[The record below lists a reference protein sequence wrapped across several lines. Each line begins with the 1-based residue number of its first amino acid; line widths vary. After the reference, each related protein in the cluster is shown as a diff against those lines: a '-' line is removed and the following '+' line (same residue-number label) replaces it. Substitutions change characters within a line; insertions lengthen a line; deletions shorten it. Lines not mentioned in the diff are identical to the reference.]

1 MREVARVKTARPPP
15 KATGSEAIAMNSS
28 NQTSPLQLGKTD
40 AQLEDF
46 TDSYILFQ
54 ETTRRYR
61 EAYEELAAKF
71 ESLTLKLEETNVH
84 LQQSLEEKDRV
95 SNYLNNIL
103 ESLSGG
109 VLVVD
114 LNGAITFFNQEAED
128 ITGFEQQKVLGQ
140 PYAEIIGL
148 NAGRELSVLHTLDTG
163 ERLSSREKELRQG
176 DGGTIPLGFSTSLV
190 RDEAGTVLGALEV
203 FNDLTDVK
211 RLEAEVQRVQ
221 TLAALG
227 EMAATV
233 AHEIRNPLGGI
244 AGYAGM
250 LERDLDSDDPNR
262 RLVQKITEG
271 VGRLNRIVVSLLN
284 YTRPLRLNV
293 HPVNLVELVEETT
306 AFFAID
312 IERSREDIHIERRF
326 PDGDLICR
334 IDPEQLQQ
342 VILNLLQNAMQAM
355 PEGGAIEVGLR
366 TEGELGVLT
375 ISDTGVGMDDE
386 VREKLFT
393 PFFTTKEDGTGLGLV
408 TSKKIIDAHNG
419 QILVDSEPGRGTQF
433 SISLP
438 Q

>member
-1 MREVARVKTARPPP
+1 
-15 KATGSEAIAMNSS
+15 MNSS
-28 NQTSPLQLGKTD
+28 NRTSPLQLGRTD
-40 AQLEDF
+40 GQLEDF

-61 EAYEELAAKF
+61 EAYEELASKF

-114 LNGAITFFNQEAED
+114 LDGEITFFNQEAED
-128 ITGFEQQKVLGQ
+128 ITGFEQAKVLGQ

-148 NAGRELSVLHTLDTG
+148 NAGRNLSVLHTLDTG
-163 ERLSSREKELRQG
+163 ERLASREKELAQPNG
-176 DGGTIPLGFSTSLV
+176 NTIPIGFSTSLV
-190 RDEAGTVLGALEV
+190 RDEAGTILGALEV
-203 FNDLTDVK
+203 FNDLTEVK

-250 LERDLDSDDPNR
+250 LERDLDSNDPNR

-293 HPVNLVELVEETT
+293 HPVNLVELLEETT

-312 IERSREDIHIERRF
+312 IERSREDIRIERDF

-355 PEGGAIEVGLR
+355 PDGGAIAVGLR
-366 TEGELGVLT
+366 VEESEGVLS
-375 ISDTGVGMDDE
+375 IGDTGIGMADE

-419 QILVDSEPGRGTQF
+419 QIRVDSEPGRGTQF

>member
-1 MREVARVKTARPPP
+1 
-15 KATGSEAIAMNSS
+15 MNSP
-28 NQTSPLQLGKTD
+28 NRTSPLQLGRTD
-40 AQLEDF
+40 GQLEDF

-61 EAYEELAAKF
+61 EAYEELASKF

-114 LNGAITFFNQEAED
+114 LDGEITFFNQEAED
-128 ITGFEQQKVLGQ
+128 ITGFEQAKVLGQ
-140 PYAEIIGL
+140 PYAKIIGL
-148 NAGRELSVLHTLDTG
+148 NAGRNLSVLHTLDTG
-163 ERLSSREKELRQG
+163 ERLASREKELAQPNG
-176 DGGTIPLGFSTSLV
+176 NTIPIGFSTSLV
-190 RDEAGTVLGALEV
+190 RDEAGTILGALEV
-203 FNDLTDVK
+203 FNDLTEVK

-293 HPVNLVELVEETT
+293 HPVNLVELLEETT

-312 IERSREDIHIERRF
+312 IERSREDIRIERDF

-355 PEGGAIEVGLR
+355 PDGGAIAVGLR
-366 TEGELGVLT
+366 VEENQGVL
-375 ISDTGVGMDDE
+375 SVGDTGIGMADE

-419 QILVDSEPGRGTQF
+419 KIRVDSEPGRGTQF

>member
-1 MREVARVKTARPPP
+1 
-15 KATGSEAIAMNSS
+15 MNSP
-28 NQTSPLQLGKTD
+28 TTPLQLGKTD

-61 EAYEELAAKF
+61 EAYEELASKF

-114 LNGAITFFNQEAED
+114 LDGKITFFNQEAEE
-128 ITGFEQQKVLGQ
+128 ITGFEQEKVLGK
-140 PYAEIIGL
+140 PYANIIGL
-148 NAGRELSVLHTLDTG
+148 SAGRKLSVLHTLDTG
-163 ERLSSREKELRQG
+163 ERLASQEKELQRA
-176 DGGTIPLGFSTSLV
+176 DDRAIPLGFSTSLV

-203 FNDLTDVK
+203 FNDLTEVK

-250 LERDLDSDDPNR
+250 LERDLAADDPNR
-262 RLVQKITEG
+262 RLVHKITEG

-284 YTRPLRLNV
+284 YTRPLSLNV
-293 HPVNLVELVEETT
+293 HPVNLAELVEETT

-312 IERSREDIHIERRF
+312 IERSREDIRIERDF
-326 PDGDLICR
+326 PADELICR
-334 IDPEQLQQ
+334 VDPEQLQQ

-355 PEGGAIEVGLR
+355 PEGGTIEVGLR
-366 TEGELGVLT
+366 AEGNTGVL
-375 ISDTGVGMDDE
+375 IVGDTGVGMDDE

-419 QILVDSEPGRGTQF
+419 QIRVDSEPGRGTQF

>member
-1 MREVARVKTARPPP
+1 
-15 KATGSEAIAMNSS
+15 MNSP
-28 NQTSPLQLGKTD
+28 NRTSPLQLGRTD
-40 AQLEDF
+40 GQLEDF

-61 EAYEELAAKF
+61 EAYEELASKF

-114 LNGAITFFNQEAED
+114 LDGEITFFNQEAED
-128 ITGFEQQKVLGQ
+128 ITGFEQAKVLGQ

-148 NAGRELSVLHTLDTG
+148 NAGRNLSVLHTLDTG
-163 ERLSSREKELRQG
+163 ERLASREKELAQPNG
-176 DGGTIPLGFSTSLV
+176 NTIPIGFSTSLV
-190 RDEAGTVLGALEV
+190 RDEAGTILGALEV
-203 FNDLTDVK
+203 FNDLTEVK

-293 HPVNLVELVEETT
+293 HPVNLVELLEETT

-312 IERSREDIHIERRF
+312 IERSREDIRLERDF

-355 PEGGAIEVGLR
+355 PDGGAIAVGLR
-366 TEGELGVLT
+366 VEENQGVL
-375 ISDTGVGMDDE
+375 SVGDTGIGMADE

-419 QILVDSEPGRGTQF
+419 QIRVDSEPGRGTQF

>member
-1 MREVARVKTARPPP
+1 
-15 KATGSEAIAMNSS
+15 MNTP
-28 NQTSPLQLGKTD
+28 NSPLQLGRTD

-103 ESLSGG
+103 ASLSGG

-114 LNGAITFFNQEAED
+114 LDGEITFFNQEAED

-148 NAGRELSVLHTLDTG
+148 EAGRPLSVLHTLDTG
-163 ERLSSREKELRQG
+163 ERLASREKELQRP
-176 DGGTIPLGFSTSLV
+176 DGSSIPLGFSTSLV
-190 RDEAGTVLGALEV
+190 RDQAGTILGALEV
-203 FNDLTDVK
+203 FNDLTEVK
-211 RLEAEVQRVQ
+211 LLEAEVQRVQ

-250 LERDLDSDDPNR
+250 LERDLASDDPNR
-262 RLVQKITEG
+262 RLVHKITEG

-284 YTRPLRLNV
+284 YTRPLQLNV

-312 IERSREDIHIERRF
+312 IERSREDIRIERNY

-355 PEGGAIEVGLR
+355 PAGGTIEIGLHA
-366 TEGELGVLT
+366 EENSSVLT
-375 ISDTGVGMDDE
+375 VGDTGVGMDDE

-393 PFFTTKEDGTGLGLV
+393 PFFTIKEDGTGLGLV
-408 TSKKIIDAHNG
+408 TSKKIIDAHHG
-419 QILVDSEPGRGTQF
+419 QIRVDSEPGRGTRF

>member
-1 MREVARVKTARPPP
+1 MPEETGAEVAT
-15 KATGSEAIAMNSS
+15 MNSS
-28 NQTSPLQLGKTD
+28 NRTSPLQLGRTD
-40 AQLEDF
+40 GQLEDF

-61 EAYEELAAKF
+61 EAYEELASKF

-114 LNGAITFFNQEAED
+114 LDGEITFFNQEAED
-128 ITGFEQQKVLGQ
+128 ITGFEQAKVLGQ
-140 PYAEIIGL
+140 PYTEIIGL
-148 NAGRELSVLHTLDTG
+148 NAGRNLSVLHTLDTG
-163 ERLSSREKELRQG
+163 ERLGSREKELAQPNG
-176 DGGTIPLGFSTSLV
+176 NTIPIGFSTSLV
-190 RDEAGTVLGALEV
+190 RDEAGTILGALEV
-203 FNDLTDVK
+203 FNDLTEVK

-293 HPVNLVELVEETT
+293 HPVNLVELLEETT

-312 IERSREDIHIERRF
+312 IERSREDIRIERDF

-355 PEGGAIEVGLR
+355 PDGGAIAVGLR
-366 TEGELGVLT
+366 VEENQGVL
-375 ISDTGVGMDDE
+375 SVGDTGIGMTDE

-419 QILVDSEPGRGTQF
+419 KIRVDSEPGRGTQF

>member
-1 MREVARVKTARPPP
+1 
-15 KATGSEAIAMNSS
+15 MNSP
-28 NQTSPLQLGKTD
+28 NRTSPLQLGRTD
-40 AQLEDF
+40 GQLEDF

-61 EAYEELAAKF
+61 EAYEELASKF

-114 LNGAITFFNQEAED
+114 LDGEITFFNQEAED
-128 ITGFEQQKVLGQ
+128 ITGFEQAKVLGQ

-148 NAGRELSVLHTLDTG
+148 NAGRNLSVLHTLDTG
-163 ERLSSREKELRQG
+163 ERLASREKELAQPNG
-176 DGGTIPLGFSTSLV
+176 NTIPIGFSTSLV
-190 RDEAGTVLGALEV
+190 RDEAGTILGALEV
-203 FNDLTDVK
+203 FNDLTEVK

-293 HPVNLVELVEETT
+293 HPVNLVELLEETT

-312 IERSREDIHIERRF
+312 IERSREDIRIERDF

-355 PEGGAIEVGLR
+355 PDGGAIAVGLR
-366 TEGELGVLT
+366 VEESQGVLS
-375 ISDTGVGMDDE
+375 IGDTGIGMADE

-419 QILVDSEPGRGTQF
+419 QIRVDSEPGRGTQF

>member
-1 MREVARVKTARPPP
+1 
-15 KATGSEAIAMNSS
+15 MNSP
-28 NQTSPLQLGKTD
+28 NRTSPLQLGRTD
-40 AQLEDF
+40 GQLEDF

-61 EAYEELAAKF
+61 EAYEELASKF

-114 LNGAITFFNQEAED
+114 LDGEITFFNQEAED
-128 ITGFEQQKVLGQ
+128 ITGFEQAKVLGQ

-148 NAGRELSVLHTLDTG
+148 NAGRNLSVLHTLDTG
-163 ERLSSREKELRQG
+163 ERLASREKELAQPNG
-176 DGGTIPLGFSTSLV
+176 NTIPIGFSTSLV
-190 RDEAGTVLGALEV
+190 RDEAGTILGALEV
-203 FNDLTDVK
+203 FNDLTEVK

-293 HPVNLVELVEETT
+293 HPVNLVELLEETT

-312 IERSREDIHIERRF
+312 IERSREDIRIERDF

-355 PEGGAIEVGLR
+355 PDGGAIAVGLR
-366 TEGELGVLT
+366 VEENQGVLS
-375 ISDTGVGMDDE
+375 IGDTGIGMADE

-419 QILVDSEPGRGTQF
+419 QIRVNSEPGRGTQF

>member
-1 MREVARVKTARPPP
+1 
-15 KATGSEAIAMNSS
+15 MNAP
-28 NQTSPLQLGKTD
+28 NQLSPLQLGKTD
-40 AQLEDF
+40 VHLEDF

-103 ESLSGG
+103 DSLSGG

-114 LNGAITFFNQEAED
+114 LDGTITFFNQEAEE
-128 ITGFEQQKVLGQ
+128 ITGFEQDKVLGR

-148 NAGRELSVLHTLDTG
+148 NAGRKLSVLHTLDTG
-163 ERLSSREKELRQG
+163 HRLSNREKELQRP
-176 DGGTIPLGFSTSLV
+176 DGRTTPLGFSTALV
-190 RDEAGTVLGALEV
+190 RDEAGTTLGALEV
-203 FNDLTDVK
+203 FNDLTEVK
-211 RLEAEVQRVQ
+211 RLEAEVQRVH

-250 LERDLDSDDPNR
+250 LERDLGSEDPNR
-262 RLVQKITEG
+262 RLVHKIIEG
-271 VGRLNRIVVSLLN
+271 VARLNRIVSSLLT

-293 HPVNLVELVEETT
+293 HPVNLTELVEEAT

-312 IERSREDIHIERRF
+312 VERSREDIHIERRYA
-326 PDGDLICR
+326 DRKLTCR

-355 PEGGAIEVGLR
+355 PEGGTISVDVHAGNS
-366 TEGELGVLT
+366 EGIFT
-375 ISDTGVGMDDE
+375 ISDTGIGMDDD

-419 QILVDSEPGRGTQF
+419 QIRVDSEPGRGTQF

>member
-1 MREVARVKTARPPP
+1 
-15 KATGSEAIAMNSS
+15 MNSS
-28 NQTSPLQLGKTD
+28 NRTSPLQLGRTD
-40 AQLEDF
+40 GQLEDF

-61 EAYEELAAKF
+61 EAYEELASKF

-114 LNGAITFFNQEAED
+114 LDGEITFFNQEAED
-128 ITGFEQQKVLGQ
+128 ITGFEQAKVLGQ

-148 NAGRELSVLHTLDTG
+148 NAGRNLSVLHTLDTG
-163 ERLSSREKELRQG
+163 ERLASREKELAQPNG
-176 DGGTIPLGFSTSLV
+176 NTIPIGFSTSLV
-190 RDEAGTVLGALEV
+190 RDEAGTILGALEV
-203 FNDLTDVK
+203 FNDLTEVK

-293 HPVNLVELVEETT
+293 HPVNLVELLEETT

-312 IERSREDIHIERRF
+312 IERSREDIRIERDF

-355 PEGGAIEVGLR
+355 PDGGAIAVGLR
-366 TEGELGVLT
+366 VEENQGVLS
-375 ISDTGVGMDDE
+375 IGDTGIGMADE

-419 QILVDSEPGRGTQF
+419 KIRVDSEPGRGTQF

>member
-1 MREVARVKTARPPP
+1 
-15 KATGSEAIAMNSS
+15 MNSS

-176 DGGTIPLGFSTSLV
+176 DGCTIPLGFSTSLV

-203 FNDLTDVK
+203 FNDLTEVK
-211 RLEAEVQRVQ
+211 RLEAEVQRVR

-366 TEGELGVLT
+366 TEGELSVLT
-375 ISDTGVGMDDE
+375 ISDTGVGMNDE

-419 QILVDSEPGRGTQF
+419 QILVDSVPGRGTQF

>member
-1 MREVARVKTARPPP
+1 M
-15 KATGSEAIAMNSS
+15 
-28 NQTSPLQLGKTD
+28 
-40 AQLEDF
+40 
-46 TDSYILFQ
+46 
-54 ETTRRYR
+54 
-61 EAYEELAAKF
+61 
-71 ESLTLKLEETNVH
+71 
-84 LQQSLEEKDRV
+84 
-95 SNYLNNIL
+95 
-103 ESLSGG
+103 
-109 VLVVD
+109 
-114 LNGAITFFNQEAED
+114 
-128 ITGFEQQKVLGQ
+128 
-140 PYAEIIGL
+140 
-148 NAGRELSVLHTLDTG
+148 SVLHTLETG
-163 ERLSSREKELRQG
+163 ERLASQEKELLRA
-176 DGGTIPLGFSTSLV
+176 DDRAIPLGFSTSLV

-203 FNDLTDVK
+203 FNDLTEVK

-250 LERDLDSDDPNR
+250 LERDLAADDPNR
-262 RLVQKITEG
+262 RLVHKITEG

-284 YTRPLRLNV
+284 YTRPLSLNV
-293 HPVNLVELVEETT
+293 HPVNLAALVEETT

-312 IERSREDIHIERRF
+312 IERSREDIRIERAF
-326 PDGDLICR
+326 PADELICR
-334 IDPEQLQQ
+334 VDPEQLQQ

-366 TEGELGVLT
+366 AEGNTGVL
-375 ISDTGVGMDDE
+375 IVGDTGVGMDDE

-419 QILVDSEPGRGTQF
+419 QIRVDSEPERGTQF

>member
-1 MREVARVKTARPPP
+1 
-15 KATGSEAIAMNSS
+15 MNTP
-28 NQTSPLQLGKTD
+28 NSPLQLGRTD

-103 ESLSGG
+103 ASLSGG

-114 LNGAITFFNQEAED
+114 LDGEITFFNQEAED

-148 NAGRELSVLHTLDTG
+148 EAGRPLSVLHTLDTG
-163 ERLSSREKELRQG
+163 ERLASREKELQRP
-176 DGGTIPLGFSTSLV
+176 DGSSIPLGFSTSLV
-190 RDEAGTVLGALEV
+190 RDQAGTILGALEV
-203 FNDLTDVK
+203 FNDLTEVK
-211 RLEAEVQRVQ
+211 LLEAEVQRVQ

-250 LERDLDSDDPNR
+250 LERDLAPDDPNR
-262 RLVQKITEG
+262 RLVHKITEG

-284 YTRPLRLNV
+284 YTRPLQLNV

-312 IERSREDIHIERRF
+312 IERSREDIRIERNY

-355 PEGGAIEVGLR
+355 PAGGTIEIGLHA
-366 TEGELGVLT
+366 EENSSVLT
-375 ISDTGVGMDDE
+375 VGDTGVGMDDE

-393 PFFTTKEDGTGLGLV
+393 PFFTIKEDGTGLGLV
-408 TSKKIIDAHNG
+408 TSKKIIDAHHG
-419 QILVDSEPGRGTQF
+419 QIRVDSEPGRGTRF

>member
-1 MREVARVKTARPPP
+1 
-15 KATGSEAIAMNSS
+15 MNSP
-28 NQTSPLQLGKTD
+28 NRTSPLQLGRTD
-40 AQLEDF
+40 GQLEDF

-61 EAYEELAAKF
+61 EAYEELASKF

-114 LNGAITFFNQEAED
+114 LDGEITFFNQEAED
-128 ITGFEQQKVLGQ
+128 ITGFEQAKVLGQ

-148 NAGRELSVLHTLDTG
+148 NAGRNLSVLHTLDTG
-163 ERLSSREKELRQG
+163 ERLASREKELAQPNG
-176 DGGTIPLGFSTSLV
+176 NTIPIGFSTSLV
-190 RDEAGTVLGALEV
+190 RDEAGTILGALEV
-203 FNDLTDVK
+203 FNDLTEVK

-293 HPVNLVELVEETT
+293 HPVNLVELLEETT

-312 IERSREDIHIERRF
+312 IERSREDIRIERDF

-355 PEGGAIEVGLR
+355 PDGGAIAVGLR
-366 TEGELGVLT
+366 VEENQGVL
-375 ISDTGVGMDDE
+375 SVGDTGIGMADE

-419 QILVDSEPGRGTQF
+419 QIRVDSEPGRGTQF

>member
-1 MREVARVKTARPPP
+1 
-15 KATGSEAIAMNSS
+15 MNSP
-28 NQTSPLQLGKTD
+28 TTPLQLGKTD

-61 EAYEELAAKF
+61 EAYEELASKF

-114 LNGAITFFNQEAED
+114 LDGKITFFNQEAEE
-128 ITGFEQQKVLGQ
+128 ITGFEQEKVLGK
-140 PYAEIIGL
+140 PYANIIGL
-148 NAGRELSVLHTLDTG
+148 SAGRKMSVLHTLETG
-163 ERLSSREKELRQG
+163 ERLASQEKELLRA
-176 DGGTIPLGFSTSLV
+176 DDRAIPLGFSTSLV

-203 FNDLTDVK
+203 FNDLTEVK

-250 LERDLDSDDPNR
+250 LERDLAADDPNR
-262 RLVQKITEG
+262 RLVHKITEG

-284 YTRPLRLNV
+284 YTRPLSLNV
-293 HPVNLVELVEETT
+293 HPVNLAELVEETT

-312 IERSREDIHIERRF
+312 IERSREDIRIERAF
-326 PDGDLICR
+326 PADELICR
-334 IDPEQLQQ
+334 VDPEQLQQ

-366 TEGELGVLT
+366 AEGNTGLLIVG
-375 ISDTGVGMDDE
+375 DTGVGMDNE

-419 QILVDSEPGRGTQF
+419 QIRVDSEPGRGTQF

>member
-1 MREVARVKTARPPP
+1 
-15 KATGSEAIAMNSS
+15 MNTP
-28 NQTSPLQLGKTD
+28 NSPLQLGRTD

-103 ESLSGG
+103 ASLSGG

-114 LNGAITFFNQEAED
+114 LDGEITFFNQEAED

-148 NAGRELSVLHTLDTG
+148 EAGRPLSVLHTLDTG
-163 ERLSSREKELRQG
+163 ERLASREKELQRP
-176 DGGTIPLGFSTSLV
+176 DGSSIPLGFSTSLV
-190 RDEAGTVLGALEV
+190 RDQAGTILGALEV
-203 FNDLTDVK
+203 FNDLTEVK
-211 RLEAEVQRVQ
+211 LLEAEVQRVQ

-233 AHEIRNPLGGI
+233 AHEIRNPLGGV

-250 LERDLDSDDPNR
+250 LERDLAPDDPNR
-262 RLVQKITEG
+262 RLVHKITEG

-284 YTRPLRLNV
+284 YTRPLQLNV

-312 IERSREDIHIERRF
+312 IERSREDIRIERNY

-355 PEGGAIEVGLR
+355 PAGGTIEIGLHA
-366 TEGELGVLT
+366 EENSSVLT
-375 ISDTGVGMDDE
+375 VGDTGVGMDDE

-393 PFFTTKEDGTGLGLV
+393 PFFTIKEDGTGLGLV
-408 TSKKIIDAHNG
+408 TSKKIIDAHHG
-419 QILVDSEPGRGTQF
+419 QIRVDSEPGRGTRF